1 MNDYTTY
8 VGMDVHAR
16 SIMCKG
22 MCKETGE
29 LYARLFVD
37 GPSSAEVHEWMASL
51 PQPVYSAYESG
62 CTGFWLARELRELG
76 DDCDVI
82 AISTLPRSAKDKQ
95 GKCDKLDAKV
105 ILREIMNPLSDEMMS
120 AYYAYVALT
129 GADPRCAAYIRYAS
143 GHPCA
148 CSAVHQNFTTLR
160 PFQLM

>member
-51 PQPVYSAYESG
+51 PQPVYSAYES
-62 CTGFWLARELRELG
+62 C
-76 DDCDVI
+76 
-82 AISTLPRSAKDKQ
+82 
-95 GKCDKLDAKV
+95 
-105 ILREIMNPLSDEMMS
+105 
-120 AYYAYVALT
+120 
-129 GADPRCAAYIRYAS
+129 
-143 GHPCA
+143 
-148 CSAVHQNFTTLR
+148 
-160 PFQLM
+160 